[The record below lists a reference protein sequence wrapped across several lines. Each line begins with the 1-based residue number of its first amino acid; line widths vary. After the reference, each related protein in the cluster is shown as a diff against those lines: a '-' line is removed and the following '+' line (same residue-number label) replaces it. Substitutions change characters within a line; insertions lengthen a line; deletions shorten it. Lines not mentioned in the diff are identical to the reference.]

1 MGIQDIRTGV
11 RRALEESHTQAV
23 EDHDV
28 DGIVEEI
35 GTTYGYDLQSV
46 DQVPTEE
53 FWAIVQRHAKP
64 SPEREMAAKW
74 LENHVHRSMWQIMTA
89 ADAMVAELQDKI
101 NPDDP
106 SAEDLEKL
114 DRLQGKAEGIQEMV
128 DLCLRAWLLDRQA
141 GGMDVSLIWPEIENL
156 CPAN

>member
-11 RRALEESHTQAV
+11 TMALLQDA

-28 DGIVEEI
+28 DAIVEEI

-89 ADAMVAELQDKI
+89 TDAMVAELQDKI

-114 DRLQGKAEGIQEMV
+114 DRLQGKVQGMQEMV
-128 DLCLRAWLLDRQA
+128 DLCIRGWLLDRQA
-141 GGMDVSLIWPEIENL
+141 SGMDVSLIWPEIENL

>member
-11 RRALEESHTQAV
+11 TMALVQDA

-35 GTTYGYDLQSV
+35 GTRYGYDLMSV
-46 DQVPTEE
+46 NQVPTEE
-53 FWAIVQRHAKP
+53 FWAIVQRHALSK

-114 DRLQGKAEGIQEMV
+114 DRLQGKVQGMQEMV
-128 DLCLRAWLLDRQA
+128 DLCIRGWLLDRQA

>member
-11 RRALEESHTQAV
+11 TMALVQDA

-35 GTTYGYDLQSV
+35 GTRYGYDLTSV

-53 FWAIVQRHAKP
+53 FWAIVQRHAKT
-64 SPEREMAAKW
+64 SAEREVAAKW
-74 LENHVHRSMWQIMTA
+74 LENHIHRSMWQIMTA
-89 ADAMVAELQDKI
+89 TDAMVAELQDKI

-114 DRLQGKAEGIQEMV
+114 DRLQGKVQGMQEMV
-128 DLCLRAWLLDRQA
+128 DLCIRGWLLDRQA
-141 GGMDVSLIWPEIENL
+141 SGMDVSLIWPEIENL